1 MSLCCLFDPE
11 PDCPLKSLV
20 ILPLL
25 CLTRLTRCYSI
36 RVRLNCTASHLV
48 CHFGST
54 SALINPRL
62 ALTLSF
68 QHASSVSSS
77 PALSLLPFCVRV
89 LRVPDCPLPIMTSSS
104 HPPSA
109 STADLTLISRVRD
122 AMDAH
127 NLNQIDV
134 MRDSGVSNSVL
145 CLWLQSRYKGD
156 NAKVNQRLARWL
168 DNLAPPLSP
177 SAQSQSGAQ
186 THPTA
191 LTLPPSQQQ
200 QPQTTLPDYIVPI
213 RLHGVIGSQSYT
225 DCFLWNLHEQRL
237 TPRQFVQQ
245 LCRDVSLSH
254 EWLQPLTQQ
263 FKHQIKQHRTLLTS
277 PPTSPPITASGR
289 PILSSHPLLRLRLD
303 LTLDGVRLT
312 DQLLWDPSHPHSS
325 PEEYARV
332 VVGDLGL
339 GGEWTPLI
347 AWSIRDQLLAAAE
360 GRTGEGSVEEVPW
373 LAVDDDEEGEAAT
386 VAAEAADEG
395 KRLRDEEGD
404 VEEGRSAKRAAVEV
418 EGRKVAVFRVG
429 AESDGW
435 GPELQQVWDKLA
447 DMDSSGVSS
456 VGVISAVTEYERE
469 KEADK
474 QAQRDRKRQEKEREK
489 ERDQQATAQQI
500 RQQQQQQMAQAPVVA
515 VEHFNYR

>member
-1 MSLCCLFDPE
+1 
-11 PDCPLKSLV
+11 
-20 ILPLL
+20 
-25 CLTRLTRCYSI
+25 
-36 RVRLNCTASHLV
+36 
-48 CHFGST
+48 
-54 SALINPRL
+54 
-62 ALTLSF
+62 
-68 QHASSVSSS
+68 
-77 PALSLLPFCVRV
+77 
-89 LRVPDCPLPIMTSSS
+89 MTSS
-104 HPPSA
+104 HPPSP

-168 DNLAPPLSP
+168 DNLAPPQSP
-177 SAQSQSGAQ
+177 SAVGQQLYSHGGVVG
-186 THPTA
+186 HPAALVLPPTQLQQQTA
-191 LTLPPSQQQ
+191 LA
-200 QPQTTLPDYIVPI
+200 DYIVPI
-213 RLHGVIGSQSYT
+213 RLHAVIGSQSYT

-245 LCRDVSLSH
+245 LCRDVGLSH
-254 EWLQPLTQQ
+254 DWLQPLTQQ
-263 FKHQIKQHRTLLTS
+263 FKLQVKLHRTHLTQ
-277 PPTSPPITASGR
+277 PPNSATASR
-289 PILSSHPLLRLRLD
+289 PASSHPLLRLRLD

-312 DQLLWDPSHPHSS
+312 DQFLWDPLHPHSS

-332 VVGDLGL
+332 LVGDLGL

-360 GRTGEGSVEEVPW
+360 GRTGEGAVEEVHW
-373 LAVDDDEEGEAAT
+373 LGAEADGETAAEEEKEHDGEAT
-386 VAAEAADEG
+386 EASS
-395 KRLRDEEGD
+395 KR
-404 VEEGRSAKRAAVEV
+404 
-418 EGRKVAVFRVG
+418 RKVAVFRVG

-435 GPELQQVWDKLA
+435 GPELHQVWDKLA

-456 VGVISAVTEYERE
+456 TPVVSAVTEYERE

-474 QAQRDRKRQEKEREK
+474 QAQRERKRADKEREKPSEK

-500 RQQQQQQMAQAPVVA
+500 RQQQQMAAQAPVIPVDP
-515 VEHFNYR
+515 FGYR

>member
-1 MSLCCLFDPE
+1 MVDHG
-11 PDCPLKSLV
+11 
-20 ILPLL
+20 
-25 CLTRLTRCYSI
+25 LTAI
-36 RVRLNCTASHLV
+36 
-48 CHFGST
+48 ST
-54 SALINPRL
+54 SAHLRLSLSRAVLCSLIVRL
-62 ALTLSF
+62 AI
-68 QHASSVSSS
+68 
-77 PALSLLPFCVRV
+77 
-89 LRVPDCPLPIMTSSS
+89 PIMTSTS

-168 DNLAPPLSP
+168 DNLAPATSP
-177 SAQSQSGAQ
+177 SALQPHPHQN
-186 THPTA
+186 HPTA
-191 LTLPPSQQQ
+191 IALPPSQQQ
-200 QPQTTLPDYIVPI
+200 QQTTVADYIVPI
-213 RLHGVIGSQSYT
+213 RLHGVIGSQTYT
-225 DCFLWNLHEQRL
+225 DCFLWNVHEQRL
-237 TPRQFVQQ
+237 TPRHFVQQ
-245 LCRDVSLSH
+245 LCRDVGLAH

-263 FKHQIKQHRTLLTS
+263 FKQQLKQHRQLLTT
-277 PPTSPPITASGR
+277 PPATARLHSDR
-289 PILSSHPLLRLRLD
+289 PLLQLRLD

-312 DQLLWDPSHPHSS
+312 DRFLWDPLHPHSS

-332 VVGDLGL
+332 LVGDLGL

-360 GRTGEGSVEEVPW
+360 GRTGEGSVEELQW
-373 LAVDDDEEGEAAT
+373 IGADDE
-386 VAAEAADEG
+386 AEAEADKEQ
-395 KRLRDEEGD
+395 EGD
-404 VEEGRSAKRAAVEV
+404 EPSRKRSLAEV
-418 EGRKVAVFRVG
+418 EGRRVAVFRVG
-429 AESDGW
+429 AESEGW
-435 GPELQQVWDKLA
+435 GPEIRQVWDKLA

-474 QAQRDRKRQEKEREK
+474 QAQRERKRQEKEREK

-500 RQQQQQQMAQAPVVA
+500 RQQQQLAAQAPVVA
-515 VEHFNYR
+515 MDQYNFR

>member
-1 MSLCCLFDPE
+1 
-11 PDCPLKSLV
+11 
-20 ILPLL
+20 
-25 CLTRLTRCYSI
+25 
-36 RVRLNCTASHLV
+36 
-48 CHFGST
+48 
-54 SALINPRL
+54 
-62 ALTLSF
+62 
-68 QHASSVSSS
+68 
-77 PALSLLPFCVRV
+77 
-89 LRVPDCPLPIMTSSS
+89 MTSSS

-168 DNLAPPLSP
+168 DNLAPPQSP
-177 SAQSQSGAQ
+177 SGQSQTHASVHS
-186 THPTA
+186 HPTA
-191 LTLPPSQQQ
+191 LALPPSQQQ
-200 QPQTTLPDYIVPI
+200 QQTTLADYIVPI
-213 RLHGVIGSQSYT
+213 RLQGVIGSQSYT

-245 LCRDVSLSH
+245 LCRDIGLSH
-254 EWLQPLTQQ
+254 DWLNPLTQQ
-263 FKHQIKQHRTLLTS
+263 FKQQLKLHRTHLTT
-277 PPTSPPITASGR
+277 PPPSHLHST
-289 PILSSHPLLRLRLD
+289 HPLLRLRLD

-312 DQLLWDPSHPHSS
+312 DQFLWDPLHPHSS

-332 VVGDLGL
+332 LVGDLGL

-347 AWSIRDQLLAAAE
+347 AWSIRDQLLAATE
-360 GRTGEGSVEEVPW
+360 GRVGEGAVEEVPW
-373 LAVDDDEEGEAAT
+373 IGAGEETEAEIGAEEEKEQESE
-386 VAAEAADEG
+386 VA
-395 KRLRDEEGD
+395 
-404 VEEGRSAKRAAVEV
+404 EGRSRKRAAVEM
-418 EGRKVAVFRVG
+418 EGRTVAVFRVG

-435 GPELQQVWDKLA
+435 GPEIHQVWDKLA

-474 QAQRDRKRQEKEREK
+474 QAQRERKRQEKER
-489 ERDQQATAQQI
+489 DQHSTAQQL
-500 RQQQQQQMAQAPVVA
+500 RQQQHMAAQAPAMPVDPYT
-515 VEHFNYR
+515 YR